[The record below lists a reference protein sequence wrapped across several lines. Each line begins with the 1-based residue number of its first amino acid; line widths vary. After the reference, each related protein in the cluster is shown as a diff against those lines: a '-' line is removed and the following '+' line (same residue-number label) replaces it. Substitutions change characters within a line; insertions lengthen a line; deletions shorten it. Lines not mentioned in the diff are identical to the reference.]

1 MFPYAKVKKYIKI
14 AKKTKQKNYNSFSL
28 SQTICEKVMFG
39 VFSFYKRFLYPLV
52 LDIIL
57 PL

>member
-14 AKKTKQKNYNSFSL
+14 AKKQKNNNSFSL
-28 SQTICEKVMFG
+28 SQTICKKVMFG
-39 VFSFYKRFLYPLV
+39 VFSFYRRFWYPLV